1 MADGASQIV
10 SHVVQTMSELGGQK
24 SKVTFGSGAT
34 VTKIKTFMALYSDAA
49 ILGVSKIDKLEC
61 ATVAAGTGANV
72 DVKLKVT
79 YKNTTTGKY
88 GKFVIPAPVATITY
102 DSTEKGER
110 LSATDGAAIVA
121 AWVTANTIT
130 DSLTF
135 TRGVKIQTV

>member
-10 SHVVQTMSELGGQK
+10 SHVVQTMSKEGGQK

-49 ILGVSKIDKLEC
+49 ILGVSKVDKLEC
-61 ATVAAGTGANV
+61 AVVAANAGADV
-72 DVKLKVT
+72 DYKLKIT

-88 GKFVIPAPVATITY
+88 GKFVIPAPVSTITY
-102 DSTEKGER
+102 DHSDKGDR
-110 LSATDGAAIVA
+110 VNATDGDAIVA

-135 TRGVKIQTV
+135 TRGVLIKTT